1 MKMRIKV
8 VALFLAFAT
17 VPFSLARQGGAHF
30 SSAAMSDAGHNLAK
44 LDQPTGIQREAFALC
59 MTTTEAARK
68 MGRQMGSNSYW
79 NAKHGIYDLSAV
91 YRNMP
96 QLQPALTDMAAA
108 HQRFLKVLSQDQDA
122 ALGPDLSRLELL
134 QTSLNLEMSQ
144 LDEELIVVRPNK
156 FQISTSVYEIGKTID
171 KWHSEHKK
179 IAKKM
184 GISKP

>member
-1 MKMRIKV
+1 MKMRIGV
-8 VALFLAFAT
+8 VAMFLVFVT

-30 SSAAMSDAGHNLAK
+30 SSAK
-44 LDQPTGIQREAFALC
+44 LDQATGNQREAFALC

-68 MGRQMGSNSYW
+68 TGRQMGSNSYW

-91 YRNMP
+91 YRNLP

-122 ALGPDLSRLELL
+122 ALGPDLGRVERL
-134 QTSLNLEMSQ
+134 QTALNLEMSQ
-144 LDEELIVVRPNK
+144 LNEQLMAVRPNK

-179 IAKKM
+179 IAKKI